1 MNPVAFLGV
10 IKTIVNPI
18 FSLSRHVS
26 PNTVNVF
33 SFGVGKTQGIFLGEK
48 VVS

>member
-1 MNPVAFLGV
+1 MNPAAFLGV

-18 FSLSRHVS
+18 FSLSRYVS
-26 PNTVNVF
+26 PNMVNIF
-33 SFGVGKTQGIFLGEK
+33 SLGVSKTQGIFFGEK